1 MSQTEKL
8 VPRSSIHVQES
19 IERIRKIQ
27 ACLPKNKVMSVE
39 IELWTKLSLLTD
51 YYSSVSVVPV
61 KLVVGNLADAVLDT
75 VARQLVCF
83 RLLNL
88 YMIKILP

>member
-1 MSQTEKL
+1 MD
-8 VPRSSIHVQES
+8 
-19 IERIRKIQ
+19 
-27 ACLPKNKVMSVE
+27 E
-39 IELWTKLSLLTD
+39 IVSPD
-51 YYSSVSVVPV
+51 YYCSVLPV
-61 KLVVGNLADAVLDT
+61 KLVVWDLADAVLDT